1 MSKRIVILGAGESGV
16 GTAILACQ
24 KGFDVFVSDSGSI
37 QDKYKE
43 ELSSLNIAYE
53 EIGHTES
60 NILNAD
66 IIVKSPGIPDKIA
79 IIQKCIKKEI
89 PIVSEIE
96 FAFPYTSAKIIA
108 VTGSNGKT
116 TTTSL
121 IYHIM
126 KSCGLNVSVGGN
138 IGLSFAR
145 QVATSNPDYFVLE
158 LSSFQL
164 DGCFLF
170 KPYIAILTNI
180 TEDHLDRYDYI
191 FEKYILS
198 KFRITQ
204 NQDENDFFIYDMD
217 DEITDKYLKNINI
230 KAKKIPYSHKKILNE
245 GAYIEDEQIVVKIN
259 KNIYTMPTH
268 DLTING
274 MHNRYNSMAASIA
287 ANLLDLRKQN
297 IREAFQNFVN
307 EEHRLEYVAKVGG
320 IDFINDSKATNVNS
334 VWYAL
339 EAQKK
344 KIIWIAGGQDKGNDY
359 EPLKELVKNRVKAII
374 CLGKDNRKI
383 HENFHTLVDVVI
395 NTDNIKDCVEMAY
408 KVARSGEVVL
418 LSPAC
423 ASFDLFKNYE
433 DRGKQFRKQVREL

>member
-1 MSKRIVILGAGESGV
+1 MQKRLVILGAGESGV
-16 GTAILACQ
+16 GTAILAH
-24 KGFDVFVSDSGSI
+24 KIGYEIFVSDYGSI

-43 ELSSLNIAYE
+43 ELSSLNIEYE
-53 EIGHTES
+53 ENGHTE
-60 NILNAD
+60 NKILNAD
-66 IIVKSPGIPDKIA
+66 IIVKSPGIADKVS
-79 IIQKCIKKEI
+79 IIQKCIKKNI
-89 PIVSEIE
+89 QIISEIE
-96 FAFPYTSAKIIA
+96 FAFPYTEAKIIA

-126 KSCGLNVSVGGN
+126 KTCGVNVSVGGN

-145 QVATSNPDYFVLE
+145 QVATMSPDYFVLE

-164 DGCFLF
+164 DGCFTF

-204 NQDENDFFIYDMD
+204 NQDENDYFIYDMD
-217 DEITDKYLKNINI
+217 DEVIDKYLKNIKI
-230 KAKKIPYSHKKILNE
+230 KARKIPYSHKNILTE
-245 GAYIEDEQIVVKIN
+245 GAYIDNEEIIVKIK
-259 KNIYTMPTH
+259 KNTYTMPIN

-297 IREAFQNFVN
+297 IREAFQNFTN
-307 EEHRLEYVAKVGG
+307 EEHRLEFVAKVGG
-320 IDFINDSKATNVNS
+320 IEFINDSKATNVNS

-344 KIIWIAGGQDKGNDY
+344 QVIWIAGGQDKGNDY
-359 EPLKELVKNRVKAII
+359 EPLKELVRNRVKAII

-395 NTDNIKDCVEMAY
+395 NTDNVKDCVEMAY